1 MVMMKWYFSSRPM
14 LVMVLSFCMTLFGCS
29 DYNGSG
35 IIVPPVTTTTS
46 PQLPATITTSGEG
59 AAAAAAVL
67 QAKEVVVTSTTI
79 FKDLGFITQSQMASA
94 VTSSGTG
101 TCADFGTY
109 VYDST
114 YNSTSGNYSVSCT
127 FNLCRQNGLQYD
139 GGYSASGNA
148 ARFTGRLAGL
158 KIMNFQN
165 NYKTLIGSL
174 TGSSLTY
181 IMEGSGIASNA
192 TYTITAKGGMQ
203 AFDYYALGQHNMNF
217 NDLVTNY
224 AVSVDATTNAQSAS
238 FTTNGNYSVTRS
250 GKTAALT
257 YSDFKLNI
265 QKQSVT
271 NIEDLG
277 MAGRVAVNYTPDSFF
292 EGIFD
297 ITTSTSI
304 RTELLPFPS
313 KTLQGTFVINNAA
326 TAQFEN
332 SDRVGI
338 SIAGD
343 APLTFAK
350 EFMLMKQ
357 ADFYALEQQLPIV
370 SGVTG
375 TASGSILSIS
385 ALSTGPDLNCYTDVH
400 VKYYSAASL
409 PVPQPVVPDNNLW
422 IVHWDSQ
429 LSTCVSTSAIP
440 YQEATSS
447 TGVTTDPCDVG
458 LDINGFARDATSG
471 GVEHFLAAALPAGYY
486 VLSIDNF
493 SCPTTVTNAAT
504 LLVGDYLFGT
514 YTCTYGS
521 SDTDGSNA
529 AAWCRLADVRVN
541 TDGTIDVLAPEQTLT
556 PWH

>member
-1 MVMMKWYFSSRPM
+1 MVRTKGYFSSRPM
-14 LVMVLSFCMTLFGCS
+14 SLALSFCMALFGCS
-29 DYNGSG
+29 NYNGSG
-35 IIVPPVTTTTS
+35 IVIPAITTTTATAQS
-46 PQLPATITTSGEG
+46 PVTITTSGEG

-109 VYDST
+109 AYDTT
-114 YNSTSGNYSVSCT
+114 YNSTSGNYSVSYT

-139 GGYSASGNA
+139 GSYSASGNA

-165 NYKTLIGSL
+165 DYKTLIGSL
-174 TGSSLTY
+174 SGSSLSY
-181 IMEGSGIASNA
+181 IMAGSGIASNA
-192 TYTITAKGGMQ
+192 TYTITANGGMQ

-217 NDLVTNY
+217 NGLVTNY
-224 AVSVDATTNAQSAS
+224 AVSVDATTNTQTAS
-238 FTTNGNYSVTRS
+238 FTTNGKYSVTRS

-257 YSDFKLNI
+257 YTDFKLNI
-265 QKQSVT
+265 QKQT
-271 NIEDLG
+271 AANIEDLG
-277 MAGRVAVNYTPDSFF
+277 MAGRVAVNYTPDTFF

-297 ITTSTSI
+297 ITTSSSI
-304 RTELLPFPS
+304 RTTLLPFPP
-313 KTLQGTFVINNAA
+313 KTSQGTFMINNAA
-326 TAQFEN
+326 IAQFEN

-338 SIAGD
+338 SVAGD

-357 ADFYALEQQLPIV
+357 ADFYGMEQQLPIV
-370 SGVTG
+370 SGATG
-375 TASGSILSIS
+375 TASGSIMSIS

-400 VKYYSAASL
+400 VKYYSAANL
-409 PVPQPVVPDNNLW
+409 PTPQLVVPDNYLW
-422 IVHWDSQ
+422 IVHWDSN
-429 LSTCVSTSAIP
+429 LNTCTPTSAIS

-447 TGVTTDPCDVG
+447 TGVATDPCDVG
-458 LDINGFARDATSG
+458 LDINGSAQDVTSG

-486 VLSIDNF
+486 VLSIDNY
-493 SCPTTVTNAAT
+493 SCPTTVANAAT

-521 SDTDGSNA
+521 SDTDRSNA

-541 TDGTIDVLAPEQTLT
+541 TDGTIDVLAPDQTLT